1 MNFEGSNTKDNGT
14 WTVTGDISGPPNV
27 LVGGSFDDGVVI
39 LSGTNTYAG
48 TAIVSDTSVLVLNGS
63 HTGGGNYTI
72 NGTATL
78 AGTGSTT
85 SAVTV
90 NASASVSPGDGG
102 VGILSVGSLDLNGT
116 LAVDVNNTTGDA
128 GTDWDQLAVTG
139 SLDVSTG
146 SLFITQSATVEAN
159 PNSIVVVSND
169 ALDGTLGT
177 FAFGDPFTSDFLG
190 SGAESLVD
198 YEGGDGND
206 ISLVTGTPN
215 AINAWRVA
223 NFGSSDN
230 SGDGADLADT
240 ADTDNLVNIL
250 EFGFGTDPNVR
261 DNSALALDGSVNGVP
276 LVFVDHEDGGEI
288 KGAFVRRKDF
298 GVSGS
303 VDYTTEFSA
312 DLENWFPQAA
322 APVFVID
329 SSDDPA
335 YEVVEVSYPAFL
347 PGGLQAKYFRVRVT
361 PVP

>member
-1 MNFEGSNTKDNGT
+1 M
-14 WTVTGDISGPPNV
+14 
-27 LVGGSFDDGVVI
+27 
-39 LSGTNTYAG
+39 
-48 TAIVSDTSVLVLNGS
+48 
-63 HTGGGNYTI
+63 
-72 NGTATL
+72 
-78 AGTGSTT
+78 
-85 SAVTV
+85 
-90 NASASVSPGDGG
+90 
-102 VGILSVGSLDLNGT
+102 GSLDLNGT

-146 SLFITQSATVEAN
+146 SLFVTQSATVEAN
-159 PNSIVVVSND
+159 PNSIVAVSND

-190 SGAESLVD
+190 SGAEGLVD

-215 AINAWRVA
+215 AISAWRVA